1 MAWFGTRTYVGAQW
15 SIMRAADLSM
25 SWTEI
30 SAANPFPGTVAVA
43 MAFRRV
49 NGTFDPRF
57 FLAQTVGPNAQ
68 AKFLVRDLTIPNA
81 VSGWFLLTS
90 TPTPV
95 VPAATIFWAQSGN
108 GIETTEV
115 PIQQLA
121 ADGFPLGDAAA
132 APPPPVPPAS
142 FSHPPATQAWAHALF
157 GEERSQAVLE
167 LFERVESAA
176 AQGAPVESSRIA
188 EGVLV
193 DDEVD
198 EFRHR
203 FPELRKQA

>member
-15 SIMRAADLSM
+15 SIARSTDGSM
-25 SWTEI
+25 TWTEI
-30 SAANPFPGTVAVA
+30 AAANPFPGTVAVA
-43 MAFRRV
+43 TAFRRA

-57 FLAQTVGPNAQ
+57 FFAQTVGPFAQ
-68 AKFLVRDLTIPNA
+68 ARFLVRDLTIPN
-81 VSGWFLLTS
+81 SFFGWFSLTS

-95 VPAATIFWAQSGN
+95 VPAATIFWGQSTG
-108 GIETTEV
+108 GVETIEV

-121 ADGFPLGDAAA
+121 ADGFPVGDAAA
-132 APPPPVPPAS
+132 APPPPAPPAS

-176 AQGAPVESSRIA
+176 AQGAPIESSRIA

-198 EFRHR
+198 EFRRR